1 MRVPFDFY
9 LLESNCL
16 VELDGI
22 QHHEP
27 VQRFG
32 GVDRFEMQKKLDEI
46 KNNYCLEN
54 NIRLV
59 RLSKIKDID
68 EFFEKYF

>member
-1 MRVPFDFY
+1 M
-9 LLESNCL
+9 ESNCL

-22 QHHEP
+22 QHFKP

-32 GVDRFEMQKKLDEI
+32 GVDRFEMQKKLDGI

-59 RLSKIKDID
+59 RLTKIKDID